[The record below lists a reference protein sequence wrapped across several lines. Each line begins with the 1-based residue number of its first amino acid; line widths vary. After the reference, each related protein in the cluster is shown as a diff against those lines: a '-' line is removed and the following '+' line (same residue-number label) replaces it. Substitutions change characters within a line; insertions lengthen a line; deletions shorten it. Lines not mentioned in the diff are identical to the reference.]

1 MFIFSYT
8 AAILSIIFFV
18 FALVI
23 LLKVKNSYQA
33 IFLALYMLAVALWI
47 GANAAA
53 DVSSTD
59 SSLIFWTGM
68 GSVGGSF
75 FISFYLCFV
84 DNFIHEHFPKK
95 LNILLYLLPGVIL
108 SLFSFSH
115 YSIVATFFPPNLP
128 AQIIPGILFYF
139 YLVFLF
145 GGLLYGGIRLA
156 IAYRNALS
164 QKKKQILYMEL
175 GFISIFCG
183 AAIFSLILPLFGE
196 LRFFTAGPQF
206 AAFTIFFTA
215 YAIFRHKLLDLRII
229 IQRGLIYTVLFAIIV
244 LFYLTILFI
253 AQSIFVGGSRT
264 IYVFTA
270 IITCVVGI
278 FSVPKLDNWLRR
290 VTDRVFFK
298 DRYDSAEVLH
308 SLSETLN
315 RNLDLSDLVLKT
327 TSILKNSLKIKEIYI
342 NLLPHEQEKA
352 RQELEILEE
361 KYNLPLTLRLE
372 REGRLIGAMF
382 LGSKLSGDSYIDD
395 DIGLLRTFTHQMTLA
410 LEKSGLYEQVKDY
423 SKNLEKKIAERTV
436 ELKNLQEKQSQELFD
451 IAHELQTPLTV
462 LKSELSVLITNCP
475 EKEKIEHLEKNID
488 RISGFINSL
497 LKLARLDF
505 ADELKVEK
513 INFSLFLLDLAEEF
527 NIIAQ
532 GNSVIF
538 EHNIEEN
545 IFINGDRNKLGELA
559 SNLVSNAIKYI
570 ANERK
575 VTINLRKIDGWAE
588 LEVIDTG
595 MGISSDDLPYLFDRF
610 YRSSKALSGGT
621 GLGLAICK
629 KIVMMHNGEIKI
641 KSQAGFGTT
650 VEVLVPINE

>member
-298 DRYDSAEVLH
+298 DRYDS
-308 SLSETLN
+308 
-315 RNLDLSDLVLKT
+315 
-327 TSILKNSLKIKEIYI
+327 
-342 NLLPHEQEKA
+342 
-352 RQELEILEE
+352 
-361 KYNLPLTLRLE
+361 
-372 REGRLIGAMF
+372 
-382 LGSKLSGDSYIDD
+382 
-395 DIGLLRTFTHQMTLA
+395 
-410 LEKSGLYEQVKDY
+410 
-423 SKNLEKKIAERTV
+423 
-436 ELKNLQEKQSQELFD
+436 
-451 IAHELQTPLTV
+451 
-462 LKSELSVLITNCP
+462 
-475 EKEKIEHLEKNID
+475 
-488 RISGFINSL
+488 
-497 LKLARLDF
+497 
-505 ADELKVEK
+505 
-513 INFSLFLLDLAEEF
+513 
-527 NIIAQ
+527 
-532 GNSVIF
+532 
-538 EHNIEEN
+538 
-545 IFINGDRNKLGELA
+545 
-559 SNLVSNAIKYI
+559 
-570 ANERK
+570 
-575 VTINLRKIDGWAE
+575 
-588 LEVIDTG
+588 
-595 MGISSDDLPYLFDRF
+595 
-610 YRSSKALSGGT
+610 
-621 GLGLAICK
+621 
-629 KIVMMHNGEIKI
+629 
-641 KSQAGFGTT
+641 
-650 VEVLVPINE
+650 